1 MKKNIMPVIR
11 FITIDYLNTINNN
24 PDISTRHIFCFLYSL
39 MIKKLDSNLYFG
51 RPNFFMVF
59 KGLLQAFMNLPLR
72 AKFILS
78 FLVVICLGGILSLFF
93 GTRLEHRTIIS
104 LAQAKVKHDLASAW
118 MVYNEKLKN
127 ITDIVRLNSRQEFLQ
142 NAMKQNN
149 REILLKYLSR
159 AQKEFNL
166 DFLTLTDTHGKVL
179 FRTTQPSIWGDDQSS
194 DPLISRAMKNETIS
208 STQIIA
214 REELLKEGKDLAER
228 AYLEI
233 IPTPKA
239 ALQYEDYEE
248 KGMVLKA
255 ASPIL
260 DEGKTLL
267 GVIYGGILINRNYE
281 IVDRIKEIVYKGE
294 KYKGRE
300 IGTATIF
307 QQDLRISTNVE
318 RVNGERAIGTRV
330 SNVVSQAV
338 LKEGKPWIDRAFVV
352 NDWYITAYEPIKNID
367 GQIIGILYVGMLE
380 KPYID
385 LRNKVMITFTGMASL
400 CIVFLLVILFFITS
414 SIIRP
419 LHVMVFAT
427 DKIAQGDLN
436 HKVEINF
443 RDEIGQLAQSFNQ
456 MTQKLKKANE
466 KLIQWGKTLEKRV
479 EERTKKL
486 RQVQD
491 YLIQSAKLASLG
503 KMAAGVAHEI
513 NNPLTSILINTHLL
527 LEKLEENSSFY
538 ENLSLIA
545 DETSRCND
553 IVKGLLEFSR
563 QNPPQKN
570 FADVNEVIYSA
581 IQILEK
587 QVTFQNIKMIK
598 NLDQNLPQI
607 EIDTNKIKQVFW
619 NLMINSAEAMPDG
632 GTLTISGRLSKNRK
646 NIEISFTDT
655 GVGISKENIK
665 KLFDPFFT
673 TKEGG
678 TGLGLAISYGIVE
691 QHQGRIE
698 VKSKEAEGTTFTI
711 HLPVSISKRKANRK
725 GG

>member
-1 MKKNIMPVIR
+1 M
-11 FITIDYLNTINNN
+11 
-24 PDISTRHIFCFLYSL
+24 
-39 MIKKLDSNLYFG
+39 
-51 RPNFFMVF
+51 
-59 KGLLQAFMNLPLR
+59 
-72 AKFILS
+72 
-78 FLVVICLGGILSLFF
+78 FF
-93 GTRLEHRTIIS
+93 GTRLEHRTIFS

-127 ITDIVRLNSRQEFLQ
+127 ITDIVRLNSRQESLQ
-142 NAMKQNN
+142 NAIKQNN
-149 REILLKYLSR
+149 REMLLKYLSR
-159 AQKEFNL
+159 VQIEFNL

-179 FRTTQPSIWGDDQSS
+179 IRTTQPIIWGDDQSS
-194 DPLISRAMKNETIS
+194 DPLIKRAMKNETIS

-214 REELLKEGKDLAER
+214 KEELLKEGKDLAER

-239 ALQYEDYEE
+239 TVQYEDYEE

-260 DEGKTLL
+260 DEGRTLL
-267 GVIYGGILINRNYE
+267 GVIYGGLLINRNYG

-307 QQDLRISTNVE
+307 QQDLRISTNVK
-318 RVNGERAIGTRV
+318 RINGERAIGTRV

-385 LRNKVMITFTGMASL
+385 LRNKVMLTFTGMASL

-419 LHVMVFAT
+419 LHVIVFAT

-486 RQVQD
+486 RQMQD

-513 NNPLTSILINTHLL
+513 NNPLTSILINTHLI
-527 LEKLEENSSFY
+527 LEKSEENSSFY
-538 ENLSLIA
+538 ESLSLIA

-570 FADVNEVIYSA
+570 FADVNEVVHSA
-581 IQILEK
+581 IQILEN
-587 QVTFQNIKMIK
+587 QVTFQNIKIIK
-598 NLDQNLPQI
+598 NLDQDLPQI

-632 GTLTISGRLSKNRK
+632 GTLTVSSRFSKNRRY
-646 NIEISFTDT
+646 IEITFTDT
-655 GVGISKENIK
+655 GVGISEENTK

-698 VKSKEAEGTTFTI
+698 VKSKEAEGTTLTI
-711 HLPVSISKRKANRK
+711 RLPVSVSKKKANRK
-725 GG
+725 G